1 MSQAVRNNVKTCST
15 VICHHTQLCLDMSSA
30 MSADKPSVEPV
41 TTLSV
46 DMAGALDSVAVF
58 KARGTEVGLGP

>member
-1 MSQAVRNNVKTCST
+1 
-15 VICHHTQLCLDMSSA
+15 MSSA